1 MVQVALTM
9 VVHPR
14 RTAEMIQT
22 LQSLMVLLPAA
33 PGFISCRLC
42 QEADHTNNICY
53 EEEWDTP
60 EDLDRQICSS
70 HYTRLLTL
78 MDKAAE
84 PPKLRLNWV
93 TEVKGLEYL
102 EAVRLFKENKP

>member
-1 MVQVALTM
+1 MVHVALTM
-9 VVHPR
+9 TFHRR

-22 LQSLMVLLPAA
+22 LQSLMLPLPAE

-42 QEADHTNNICY
+42 QEADHANTICY
-53 EEEWDTP
+53 EEQWHTS
-60 EDLDRQICSS
+60 EDLDRQIRSS

-78 MDKAAE
+78 MDEAAE

-102 EAVRLFKENKP
+102 QAVRLFKENEP

>member
-1 MVQVALTM
+1 MVHVALTM
-9 VVHPR
+9 TFDRR

-22 LQSLMVLLPAA
+22 LQSLMLPLPAE

-42 QEADHTNNICY
+42 QEADHDNTICY
-53 EEEWDTP
+53 EEQWQTSQA
-60 EDLDRQICSS
+60 LDHQIRSNR
-70 HYTRLLTL
+70 YTRLLTL
-78 MDKAAE
+78 MDEATE
-84 PPKLRLNWV
+84 PPDLRLNWV

>member
-1 MVQVALTM
+1 MVHVALTM

-33 PGFISCRLC
+33 SGFISCRLC
-42 QEADHTNNICY
+42 QEADHANTLCY

-60 EDLDRQICSS
+60 EDLDRQIRSS

-78 MDKAAE
+78 MDKAAQ

-102 EAVRLFKENKP
+102 ESVRLFKENKP